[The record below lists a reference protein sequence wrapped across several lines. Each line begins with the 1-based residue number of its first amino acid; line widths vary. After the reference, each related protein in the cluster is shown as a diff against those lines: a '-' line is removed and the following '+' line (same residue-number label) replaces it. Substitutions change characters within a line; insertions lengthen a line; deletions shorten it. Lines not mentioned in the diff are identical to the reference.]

1 MNKVKKSPDPYDID
15 YCEYE
20 KINEEDCT
28 DSDFELESIKSDID
42 ENENANIQ
50 NQFIEETNNNYSF
63 INNKSKIKKKSQ
75 KDKVIENKCNEL
87 EEESYLSET

>member
-1 MNKVKKSPDPYDID
+1 MNKLKKHPDPYDID

-20 KINEEDCT
+20 KINEEDFT
-28 DSDFELESIKSDID
+28 DSDLELESIKSDID
-42 ENENANIQ
+42 ENENSNVQ

-63 INNKSKIKKKSQ
+63 INKSKQKSKSK